1 MENLHLWLNAIK
13 DKLETVHVRGQKDI
27 NVMSAIFN
35 TLDDLSAKAMQEVNQ
50 SEVDNQQ
57 KP

>member
-27 NVMSAIFN
+27 NAMSAIFN
-35 TLDDLSAKAMQEVNQ
+35 TLDDLSAKAM
-50 SEVDNQQ
+50 
-57 KP
+57 

>member
-1 MENLHLWLNAIK
+1 MKNIGLWLNAIK

-27 NVMSAIFN
+27 NTMSAIFN
-35 TLDDLSAKAMQEVNQ
+35 TLDDLSTKAMQEVNQ
-50 SEVDNQQ
+50 SEADDQQ